1 MLRGSGAKDVAVRDA
16 QREEPDQGHQDQRE
30 GSGAG
35 IDETCVI
42 DVLAV
47 GGAEAASTNAG
58 PGRESDSGDQ
68 DDEKY
73 CHQNPQKETS
83 KYASSSCYQC
93 NPAQVRCC

>member
-68 DDEKY
+68 DDQKY
-73 CHQNPQKETS
+73 CHKKPKKEAWTLS
-83 KYASSSCYQC
+83 GSASSPLLQRR
-93 NPAQVRCC
+93 ARAM